1 MFYRRITWTEAS
13 HLWQSSTPIYL
24 VNELMHPYSAMAET
38 YLLNFERGETF
49 YSVLERFTQKCNQY
63 MCIWAQEGFSLHD
76 YDKYR
81 FDNKIMMHGFVIDGE
96 GKKHEIAGKW
106 INEREAQKELRTFGF
121 KPI

>member
-24 VNELMHPYSAMAET
+24 VNELKHPYSAIADKF
-38 YLLNFERGETF
+38 LLNFERGETF
-49 YSVLERFTQKCNQY
+49 YDVLERYTQKCDCC
-63 MCIWAQEGFSLHD
+63 MCAWKQEGYRRHD
-76 YDKYR
+76 NDKFMY
-81 FDNKIMMHGFVIDGE
+81 DNKILMHGYVIDRE
-96 GKKHEIAGKW
+96 GNRYEIAGKW